1 MIYRHSSFSDFEVAE
16 LGLEFRNLE
25 RTRTRSHVHI
35 YNIKLDA
42 TLTCVKRK

>member
-1 MIYRHSSFSDFEVAE
+1 MVYIQISFSDFEGAE
-16 LGLEFRNLE
+16 LGLEFRNFE

-35 YNIKLDA
+35 YNIKTDV